1 LSFGVRLSA
10 TKQNARRGQ
19 AATGAKQ
26 CWKSQCLIAEEN
38 LLVEGAG

>member
-26 CWKSQCLIAEEN
+26 CLMAEEN